1 MGWRILGNLMVFLVH
16 QRSPT
21 EYSGMGGGLNKI
33 YAN

>member
-1 MGWRILGNLMVFLVH
+1 MEDFGESHGFLVH

-21 EYSGMGGGLNKI
+21 EYSGMEGGLNKI

>member
-1 MGWRILGNLMVFLVH
+1 MGWRILGNHMVLVH

>member
-1 MGWRILGNLMVFLVH
+1 MEDFGESHGFLVH

-33 YAN
+33 YAD